1 MFPLRY
7 PILLAH
13 ILLMSS
19 YYSGPVAAFLWQP
32 TSEDDQVTV
41 SELDEGQTV
50 AVARKGTLVIRLK
63 SQLGT
68 GYGWQVVRNDNR
80 RLRLVGRPEQENS
93 QGSLA
98 GGEEHQIFRFKALR
112 SGTTLIE
119 LRYVRPWERDTR
131 PLRSFRL
138 RIRIR

>member
-1 MFPLRY
+1 M
-7 PILLAH
+7 PILLVH

-19 YYSGPVAAFLWQP
+19 YYNGAEAALSWQL
-32 TSEDDQVTV
+32 TSENDQVTV

-50 AVARKGTLVIRLK
+50 AIARKGTLAIRLK

-68 GYGWQVVRNDNR
+68 GYGWQVVRNDKR
-80 RLRLVGRPEQENS
+80 RLRLLGLPEQENS
-93 QGSLA
+93 QSGLP

-112 SGTTLIE
+112 SGITLIE
-119 LRYVRPWERDTR
+119 LHYVRPWERDAR